1 MKKRILTIIFALLM
15 IFSISGCSKS
25 SKQKEN
31 NTPVEFSDF
40 LVERCVRKKL
50 GKDWDEDI
58 TVKDVE
64 SITSLT
70 ISSIYDPAFVLTRY
84 TSRTVATY
92 CGYIDLSDLKW
103 LTNLKELKLQTLGMS
118 DSIVNFDA
126 ITNCKKLEK
135 LSMPWVDDCQ
145 YKCINPMGYKYWANI
160 ISELPELKYL
170 DLGRYFNEHM
180 MKFILSEIGD
190 RNIEFYYGEKDDW
203 YGTGTETYFYQ
214 ALPASRMGLSI
225 QCMEESTMERYTD
238 YKAAWD
244 DVINTRS
251 KAWLS
256 DEEYWNSEV
265 FPVIYANDDT
275 DLREQLKNLD
285 KSIEDIIVVINDDY
299 IHFNAFAEFDNLL
312 TLTIM
317 GKDLKTKIYPWGWEW
332 LDCMD
337 NLRVLNLC
345 GCSGN
350 FVDIRDI
357 PNLRELSLIDCDI
370 EHINFLGELN
380 TVKELILT
388 FNDENNSVELYE
400 SVNAEVCNLKN
411 LKYYREYFFSDNYFN
426 RRYDDIE
433 TFKNITSMESLETL
447 VVYGNND
454 IENIVESTT
463 LKYLYANDYNYCQN
477 KDLYKDFSDVTF
489 DKMKNLK
496 QIMLDGYYKN
506 INYDS
511 IVGLPN
517 ITSVGYSES
526 LTRYNIPEIL
536 TTDLANK
543 IVSSNI
549 TSFGPTYLD
558 SEENYVHLYEPHG
571 PNKDYIRTLYEAGVD
586 DRVAQHYISYNWRYG
601 RKYTLEDFFER
612 YGNGY

>member
-1 MKKRILTIIFALLM
+1 MRRSILSIFFVFIM

-25 SKQKEN
+25 SKEN

-84 TSRTVATY
+84 TNGTTAATY
-92 CGYIDLSDLKW
+92 RGYIDLSDLKW
-103 LTNLKELKLQTLGMS
+103 LTNLKELKLQTLGTS
-118 DSIVNFDA
+118 DSIANFDA
-126 ITNCKKLEK
+126 VTNCKKLEK

-145 YKCINPMGYKYWANI
+145 DESVNPMGYKYWANI

-180 MKFILSEIGD
+180 MNFILSEIGD
-190 RNIEFYYGEKDDW
+190 RNIDFYYGEKDDW
-203 YGTGTETYFYQ
+203 YETGTETYFYQ
-214 ALPASRMGLSI
+214 VLPASEMTPPI
-225 QCMEESTMERYTD
+225 KCMQESTMEKYTD
-238 YKAAWD
+238 FKAAWD

-256 DEEYWNSEV
+256 DEAYWNSEV
-265 FPVIYANDDT
+265 FPVIYADDDT

-299 IHFNAFAEFDNLL
+299 IHFNAFGEFDNLL
-312 TLTIM
+312 TLTII
-317 GKDLKTKIYPWGWEW
+317 GNNPETKIYPWGWEW
-332 LDCMD
+332 LDCLD

-388 FNDENNSVELYE
+388 FSDENNSAEFYE
-400 SVNAEVCNLKN
+400 SVNAKVCSLKN
-411 LKYYREYFFSDNYFN
+411 LKYYREYINNCDESIDA
-426 RRYDDIE
+426 
-433 TFKNITSMESLETL
+433 FKNINAMESLETL
-447 VVYGNND
+447 IVYGNYNLQ
-454 IENIVESTT
+454 NIVESNT
-463 LKYLYANDYNYCQN
+463 LKYLYMMDYDYNQN
-477 KDLYKDFSDVTF
+477 KDFSTVTF

-496 QIMLDGYYKN
+496 QIILDGYIQN

-517 ITSVGYSES
+517 ITSVGYSRS
-526 LTRYNIPEIL
+526 LNKNNIPEIL

-543 IVSSNI
+543 IVDSNI
-549 TSFGPTYLD
+549 TSFGSTYLD
-558 SEENYVHLYEPHG
+558 SEEGYVHLYLSHG
-571 PNKDYIRTLYEAGVD
+571 PNKDFIKTLYEAGVD
-586 DRVAQHYISYNWRYG
+586 DRAAQHYISYDWRYG
-601 RKYTLEDFFER
+601 REYTLDDFFEH
-612 YGNGY
+612 YENGYE